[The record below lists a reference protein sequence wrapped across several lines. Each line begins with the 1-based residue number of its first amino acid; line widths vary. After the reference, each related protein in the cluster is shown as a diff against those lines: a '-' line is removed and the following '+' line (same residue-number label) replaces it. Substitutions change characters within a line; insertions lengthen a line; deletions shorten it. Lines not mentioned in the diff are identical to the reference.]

1 MMINEN
7 ARSPT
12 VPPLLPVAMLRPVS
26 EIPYMIALSRV
37 LPELVAATE
46 PTPVKI
52 CVALALGMSANGVEN
67 VIR

>member
-52 CVALALGMSANGVEN
+52 CVALALGRSANGVEN